1 MAICATLLFAVACMS
16 AGSGVPGGPSRR
28 RKLGDGAS
36 DAGEVELTEM
46 QSQSKS
52 WLAAVQPISSG
63 GGTIYD
69 MDNEQDKQRLASDIW
84 TEPFAGSLMAFR
96 EANPELVCILSSCIS
111 NQSKVTATLV
121 ENKERLVD
129 GVLLNIVRAQSQKK
143 MPLLTVALS
152 LLAEAN
158 HVTREFHDVIS
169 LFFKGALTSETWAE
183 EFMAKAREMRPQPT
197 DLMLMGVVVACF
209 DNLTMNVDYSSYVR
223 EGESGYKLDMTNWF
237 STPIP
242 RFLVCTQFDAKQICE
257 NWPSSFEHTCLAGL
271 APQWLA
277 CLQYP
282 LSTFPAPHSP
292 QSRRVSSARTSRS
305 PRSAVYFIP
314 TTLILLPINQRT
326 RWERFLRAARNGRLL
341 DRPNVLPRWR
351 PHKTYQPPM
360 FGRLQSSYDDVE
372 YEITEITKACSDQH
386 ILFLAGDGLAL
397 MRLNH
402 LLALKPDQYIDQ
414 TPVVIPVQGSC
425 ASPQDC
431 GGPQLTVCPCV
442 PARC

>member
-143 MPLLTVALS
+143 MPLVTVGLS

-197 DLMLMGVVVACF
+197 DLMLKGVVVACF

-305 PRSAVYFIP
+305 PHSAVYFIP
-314 TTLILLPINQRT
+314 TTRILLPISARGGSGSCVQLAMGACWTDRMCCRGGGHT
-326 RWERFLRAARNGRLL
+326 RHISRRCLAGCNLHMMMSSTRSRKSPRRAATNRFYSW
-341 DRPNVLPRWR
+341 PATAWR
-351 PHKTYQPPM
+351 
-360 FGRLQSSYDDVE
+360 
-372 YEITEITKACSDQH
+372 
-386 ILFLAGDGLAL
+386 
-397 MRLNH
+397 
-402 LLALKPDQYIDQ
+402 
-414 TPVVIPVQGSC
+414 
-425 ASPQDC
+425 
-431 GGPQLTVCPCV
+431 
-442 PARC
+442 